1 MERRPILSRIK
12 DAAGDFISDVNGMF
26 IDGYVDISKDHG
38 LWNLSYTKRY
48 KHLVILSDL
57 GAN

>member
-38 LWNLSYTKRY
+38 LWNLSYTKR
-48 KHLVILSDL
+48 
-57 GAN
+57 

>member
-1 MERRPILSRIK
+1 MLH
-12 DAAGDFISDVNGMF
+12 FISDVNGMF